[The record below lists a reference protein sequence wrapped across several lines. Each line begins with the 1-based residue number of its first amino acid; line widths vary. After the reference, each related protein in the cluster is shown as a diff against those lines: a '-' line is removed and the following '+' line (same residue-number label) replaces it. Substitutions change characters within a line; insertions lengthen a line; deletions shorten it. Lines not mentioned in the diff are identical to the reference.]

1 MSTVTNGR
9 DDEEGCG
16 LPARPRAL
24 VHTRQERE
32 LAAATWLLLAAADDR
47 TARREWAVYGV
58 ALLRCGVLFS
68 AVRMPAA
75 VVHRAAGTEDRR
87 EVTAF
92 LKEALAGGPVFYDEG
107 GRQFYALTPVS
118 TARMWNLPEAE
129 CLGHDTLLGVPATD
143 LTERDPR
150 CAAFW
155 IVPMEGPASLCMPG
169 EVAHLVL
176 SARPRTKQG
185 PGTEP
190 KR

>member
-1 MSTVTNGR
+1 MSTMENGC
-9 DDEEGCG
+9 DEEDCG
-16 LPARPRAL
+16 LPAPPRTL

-32 LAAATWLLLAAADDR
+32 LAAATWLLLAAADSR
-47 TARREWAVYGV
+47 TARREWAVFGV

-68 AVRMPAA
+68 AVRVPADI
-75 VVHRAAGTEDRR
+75 VHRAAGTEDRR
-87 EVTAF
+87 GVAAF
-92 LKEALAGGPVFYDEG
+92 LREALAGGPVFYDEG

-129 CLGHDTLLGVPATD
+129 CLGHDTLLGVPATE

-155 IVPMEGPASLCMPG
+155 VVPMEGPAALCLPG

-176 SARPRTKQG
+176 SARPGTGKG
-185 PGTEP
+185 PHADPG
-190 KR
+190 RR